1 MKAALMHGIGEPL
14 TIEDVSIDRPDPG
27 EVLVQ
32 VIAAGVCH
40 SDLVFMDGRYSH
52 ELPTILGHESAGVVL
67 DTGDDVTVVSPGDHV
82 VTTLSASCGRCPYC
96 AEDTRHLCSRK
107 EDTRRRPGSV
117 PRLSAGGEAV
127 HQFLDLS
134 SFAEQI
140 LVHQSTVVKIPQSV
154 PLDRAAL
161 LGCGV
166 ATGLGAVFNTAAVAA
181 GQSVAIIGCGG
192 VGLAAVQGA
201 RIAGA
206 ETIIAIDLID
216 EKLELAVSLGATDTV
231 NASQSDPVSYVREIT
246 SGHGV
251 HHAIEAL
258 GTTATAQRAFDMLRR
273 GGTATIVGLIPDQT
287 LRIPTDDLFYERRV
301 QGSVMG
307 SNQPTRDIPRYVDM
321 YVDGLLN
328 LDDMVTRRIVLDGL
342 NEAFEDI
349 RAGRAVRSI
358 VVFDAQPPT
367 G

>member
-1 MKAALMHGIGEPL
+1 MKAAVMRMIGEPL
-14 TIEDVSIDRPDPG
+14 AIEDVSIDEPG
-27 EVLVQ
+27 PEEVLVR
-32 VIAAGVCH
+32 VGGAGVCH
-40 SDLVFMDGRYSH
+40 SDLVFLDGGYSH
-52 ELPTILGHESAGVVL
+52 DTPTILGHESAGVVL
-67 DTGDDVTVVSPGDHV
+67 ATGDGVAAVSAGDHV
-82 VTTLSASCGRCPYC
+82 VTTLSVSCGKCPYC
-96 AEDTRHLCSRK
+96 VGGKTHLCSRK
-107 EDTRRRPGSV
+107 EDTRRQPGRVS
-117 PRLSAGGEAV
+117 RLSKDGEPV

-140 LVHQSTVVKIPQSV
+140 LVHKSTLVKIPQTV

-166 ATGLGAVFNTAAVAA
+166 ATGLGAVFNSAAVER

-201 RIAGA
+201 RIVGA
-206 ETIIAIDLID
+206 EPIIAIDVID
-216 EKLELAVSLGATDTV
+216 EKLELATSLGANHTI
-231 NASQSDPVSYVREIT
+231 NGAQSDPVSAVLEIT

-258 GTTATAQRAFDMLRR
+258 GTTTTARAAFDMLRR
-273 GGTATIVGLIPDQT
+273 GGTATVVGLIPDQT
-287 LRIPTDDLFYERRV
+287 LQIPTDDLFYERRL

-307 SNQPTRDIPRYVDM
+307 SNQPARDIPRYVDM

-328 LDDMVTRRIVLDGL
+328 LDDMVTRRIGLDQL
-342 NEAFEDI
+342 NEAFDDM
-349 RAGRAVRSI
+349 RSRRSVRSV
-358 VVFDAQPPT
+358 VVFDDQPAT